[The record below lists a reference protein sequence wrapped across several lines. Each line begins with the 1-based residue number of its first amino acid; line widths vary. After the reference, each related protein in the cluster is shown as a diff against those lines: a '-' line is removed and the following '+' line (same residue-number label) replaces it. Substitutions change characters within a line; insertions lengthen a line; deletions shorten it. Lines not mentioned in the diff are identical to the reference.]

1 MAEDFRASGALSL
14 IVLSY
19 VGALEAVDAELPKH
33 VAWLT
38 RHFAQGTF
46 LVAGRRTPRTGGV
59 ILARGERAA
68 VEQIAATDPFVT
80 SGVATAEV
88 IPFSASLAAPE
99 LAAVLG

>member
-1 MAEDFRASGALSL
+1 MAEPIRASAPLSL

-19 VGALEAVDAELPKH
+19 VSPLEDVDAELPKH
-33 VAWLT
+33 VDWLT
-38 RHFAQGTF
+38 RHFTQGTF
-46 LVAGRRTPRTGGV
+46 LVAGRRKPRTGGV

-99 LAAVLG
+99 LAALLG